1 MWVAWLLHEP
11 DVDGLIQRLTPWQMT
26 EWQAFIA
33 LYGLTPDAADFRVAQ
48 LGMIVSQGRISVKD
62 LVHKPPW
69 ELARVKT
76 AEQVID
82 QWEAFNVRR
91 AARKRK

>member
-1 MWVAWLLHEP
+1 
-11 DVDGLIQRLTPWQMT
+11 VDGLIERLTPGQMT

-33 LYGLTPDAADFRVAQ
+33 LYGLTPDAADIRAAQ

-69 ELARVKT
+69 EFLAENRVKS